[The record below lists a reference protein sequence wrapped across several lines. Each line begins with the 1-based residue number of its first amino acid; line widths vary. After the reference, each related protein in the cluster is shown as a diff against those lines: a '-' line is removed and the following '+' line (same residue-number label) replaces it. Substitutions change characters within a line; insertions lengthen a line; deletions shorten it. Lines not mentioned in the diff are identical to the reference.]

1 MSKEFRN
8 EFLKSLNS
16 LAPRIKRVL
25 RFEGTEIASTGETGG
40 TKFLREDGDGTCSWQ
55 TVSGGSGAVSAVSN
69 GADNRVATFTG
80 TDALNAEA
88 NLTFDGTDLGV
99 SAKIFHV
106 GDTDTYINFTDDDIN
121 IQCGGVN
128 FLDFTEDTQN
138 DVTFNEGGVDIDF
151 RIESADETHMLF
163 IEGSSNRMSI
173 GDNTGSPG
181 ATLEVKNNASSGA
194 TGVPLVQLNSNDT
207 DQQCLDINASNITA
221 NVVNVTANAVT
232 TARVLAIGADGLTTG
247 NALYVDDNSADT
259 GTRNT
264 ALIIQNNAAA
274 IAATA
279 FTVQSD
285 GGITGVKLD
294 KNYSDTTAA
303 TVTGLNIDWDKT
315 GASTSDNTLYGIKI
329 DMDNTTATNGNNTM
343 YGIHCTPTLSHAADA
358 GGAFVYGLLVEATG
372 GSNGSSLAIAGRFAA
387 HSADTNYG
395 IITDVEDGGV
405 DLRLESSADNGDYY
419 QIQVGAA
426 GATTI
431 TTSDD
436 AGNKAASVTYNIA
449 GAIKFDGS
457 GVEIEND
464 STAGAAALL
473 IDNDDTDQIALDIDA
488 ANIDADV
495 IDITADAVTTAN
507 VMDVTADALT
517 TGGILNLVSDS
528 SSTGTRSLVT
538 IKNDNTAATAT
549 TLLHLINDS
558 TSASADMII
567 ESTDADA
574 AAAPKIHF
582 LRNSASPADDDVL
595 GKILFSGKDDADNE
609 TLYASIRSEINDQT
623 NSGGQEDGVIVF
635 DIIKN
640 NSQKSAL
647 ELKNNEAVFNNSG
660 ADIDFRIESDD
671 NTHMFFI
678 DGNDNTVAAGGI
690 DATNHKDGFAV
701 FNDFASTAF
710 ESTLADGHF
719 GSAEILRYSPGA
731 DDSLTAGQ
739 LYFLHTD
746 GTWNQTDAD
755 AVATGATQLL
765 GIGLGGSAR
774 TVGALIKGFIRI
786 PSTEIL
792 NLPGSGACD
801 GLPVYVSTTAG
812 HLDFTAPTGTGD
824 FVRVVGYAIDDDSSD
839 VLVYINPSATHV
851 ELA

>member
-55 TVSGGSGAVSAVSN
+55 DSSGGAVSAVAN
-69 GADNRVATFTG
+69 GADNRVATFSSS
-80 TDALNAEA
+80 DALNGEA

-121 IQCGGVN
+121 IQAGGVN
-128 FLDFTEDTQN
+128 FLDFTQDTQS

-151 RIESADETHMLF
+151 RVETADESHMLF

-181 ATLEVKNNASSGA
+181 ATLEVKNHASAGA
-194 TGVPLVQLNSNDT
+194 SGVPLVQLNSNDT
-207 DQQCLDINASNITA
+207 DEIALDINADNIDA
-221 NVVNVTANAVT
+221 NVVDILAN
-232 TARVLAIGADGLTTG
+232 
-247 NALYVDDNSADT
+247 
-259 GTRNT
+259 
-264 ALIIQNNAAA
+264 
-274 IAATA
+274 
-279 FTVQSD
+279 
-285 GGITGVKLD
+285 
-294 KNYSDTTAA
+294 
-303 TVTGLNIDWDKT
+303 
-315 GASTSDNTLYGIKI
+315 
-329 DMDNTTATNGNNTM
+329 
-343 YGIHCTPTLSHAADA
+343 
-358 GGAFVYGLLVEATG
+358 
-372 GSNGSSLAIAGRFAA
+372 
-387 HSADTNYG
+387 
-395 IITDVEDGGV
+395 
-405 DLRLESSADNGDYY
+405 
-419 QIQVGAA
+419 
-426 GATTI
+426 
-431 TTSDD
+431 
-436 AGNKAASVTYNIA
+436 
-449 GAIKFDGS
+449 
-457 GVEIEND
+457 
-464 STAGAAALL
+464 
-473 IDNDDTDQIALDIDA
+473 
-488 ANIDADV
+488 
-495 IDITADAVTTAN
+495 AVTTAN
-507 VMDVTADALT
+507 VMNVSADGLT
-517 TGGILNLVSDS
+517 TGGILNLVSNS
-528 SSTGTRSLVT
+528 SDTNARSLVT

-595 GKILFSGKDDADNE
+595 GKVLFSGKDDAGNT
-609 TLYASIRSEINDQT
+609 TLYASIRAEINDQT
-623 NSGGQEDGVIVF
+623 DSGGQEDGVIVF

-647 ELKNNEAVFNNSG
+647 ELKNNEAVFNNSS
-660 ADIDFRIESDD
+660 ADIDFRVESDD
-671 NTHMFFI
+671 NTHMLFV

-701 FNDFASTAF
+701 FNDFNVTTF
-710 ESTLADGHF
+710 ENTLADGHF

-731 DDSLTAGQ
+731 NETLTSGQ

-755 AVATGATQLL
+755 AVATGATQLI
-765 GIGLGGSAR
+765 GIGLGSAR
-774 TVGALIKGFIRI
+774 EAGVLLKGFIRI
-786 PSTEIL
+786 PSSEIL

-801 GLPVYVSTTAG
+801 GLPIYVSTTAG

>member
-138 DVTFNEGGVDIDF
+138 DVTFNEAGVDIDF
-151 RIESADETHMLF
+151 RIESADESHMF
-163 IEGSSNRMSI
+163 FMEASTNRISI

-181 ATLEVKNNASSGA
+181 ATLEVKNNASAGA
-194 TGVPLVQLNSNDT
+194 YNVPLVQLNSNDT
-207 DQQCLDINASNITA
+207 DQIALDINASNIDA
-221 NVVNVTANAVT
+221 NVVDILANAVT
-232 TARVLAIGADGLTTG
+232 TAHV
-247 NALYVDDNSADT
+247 
-259 GTRNT
+259 
-264 ALIIQNNAAA
+264 
-274 IAATA
+274 
-279 FTVQSD
+279 
-285 GGITGVKLD
+285 
-294 KNYSDTTAA
+294 
-303 TVTGLNIDWDKT
+303 
-315 GASTSDNTLYGIKI
+315 
-329 DMDNTTATNGNNTM
+329 M
-343 YGIHCTPTLSHAADA
+343 
-358 GGAFVYGLLVEATG
+358 
-372 GSNGSSLAIAGRFAA
+372 
-387 HSADTNYG
+387 
-395 IITDVEDGGV
+395 
-405 DLRLESSADNGDYY
+405 
-419 QIQVGAA
+419 
-426 GATTI
+426 
-431 TTSDD
+431 
-436 AGNKAASVTYNIA
+436 
-449 GAIKFDGS
+449 
-457 GVEIEND
+457 
-464 STAGAAALL
+464 
-473 IDNDDTDQIALDIDA
+473 
-488 ANIDADV
+488 
-495 IDITADAVTTAN
+495 N
-507 VMDVTADALT
+507 VSADALT

-528 SSTGTRSLVT
+528 SDTNARSLVT

-558 TSASADMII
+558 TSASADMIL

-701 FNDFASTAF
+701 FNDFNVTTF
-710 ESTLADGHF
+710 ENTLADGHF

-731 DDSLTAGQ
+731 DDTLTAGQ
-739 LYFLHTD
+739 LYYLHTD

-765 GIGLGGSAR
+765 GIGLGNAR
-774 TVGALIKGFIRI
+774 EAGVLMKGFIRI